1 MRAVTRDVRAS
12 AVIEVEGRGVGSPW
26 GAHASMTVAILSI
39 GTELTCGEIV
49 DTNAVWLAAEL
60 VEAGFVVATKMSVP
74 DEIERIRDALR
85 MLAERHRV
93 VVATGGLGPTSDDLT
108 AAAAA
113 EAAGVAVVRDE
124 SALLAIRR
132 RVEARGRVVTPAHE
146 KQADVPQGAE
156 ILANAE
162 GTAPGFGVAIGPARA
177 LFLPGVPGEMRRMFK
192 EQVLPRIRPEATND
206 RWTIRLRT
214 FGFGESIVA
223 SHLEGL
229 EREHEGVRLGYRVH
243 GPEVDVKV
251 QARSSGVAAAREIAA
266 RVAAD
271 VRARLGDVVFGEG
284 DESLPEA
291 VGRGVRARGWRLA
304 LAESCTGGL
313 VSHLLTSFPGASEFL
328 VGSAVT
334 YANSAKTRL
343 LGVSEDTLRGH
354 GAVSAEVA
362 AEMAEGAR
370 RLCGVDVGLAITG
383 IAGPGGGSSVK
394 PVGLVHW
401 AVAHPGGTVLR
412 DRVFPGT
419 RGEIQTHAAYA
430 ALDLLR
436 RVAAGLPLDP
446 PVETPLSQRAPSR

>member
-1 MRAVTRDVRAS
+1 
-12 AVIEVEGRGVGSPW
+12 
-26 GAHASMTVAILSI
+26 MTVAILSI

-49 DTNAVWLAAEL
+49 DTNAPWLAAEL

-74 DEIERIRDALR
+74 DEVDRIRDALR

-93 VVATGGLGPTSDDLT
+93 IVATGGLGPTSDDLT

-113 EAAGVAVVRDE
+113 EAAGTALARDE

-132 RVEARGRVVTPAHE
+132 RVESRGRVVTPALE
-146 KQADVPQGAE
+146 KQADVPEGAE
-156 ILANAE
+156 ILMNAE
-162 GTAPGFGVAIGPARA
+162 GTAPGFAVTVGPARA
-177 LFLPGVPGEMRRMFK
+177 LFMPGVPGEMRRMFE
-192 EQVLPRIRPEATND
+192 EQVLPRIRSEATND
-206 RWTIRLRT
+206 RFTIRLRT
-214 FGFGESIVA
+214 FGFGESTVA
-223 SHLEGL
+223 QRLEGL

-243 GPEVDVKV
+243 GPEVDVKI
-251 QARSSGVAAAREIAA
+251 QARGAGVAAARAIAA
-266 RVAAD
+266 SVAAEA
-271 VRARLGDVVFGEG
+271 RARLGDVVFAEG

-291 VGRGVRARGWRLA
+291 TGRVVRARGWRLA

-313 VSHLLTSFPGASEFL
+313 VSHLLTTFPGASEFL
-328 VGSAVT
+328 VGAAVT

-370 RLCGVDVGLAITG
+370 RHCDVDVALAITG
-383 IAGPGGGSSVK
+383 IAGPGGGSAAK

-401 AVAHPGGTVLR
+401 AVAHPGGTVVR
-412 DRVFPGT
+412 DRVFSGT
-419 RGEIQTHAAYA
+419 RADIQSRAAYA

-436 RVAAGLPLDP
+436 RIAAGLPLDP
-446 PVETPLSQRAPSR
+446 DVETPLSQRAPSR